1 MLIQITLTYFS
12 GSTASSDNLDDTGS
26 LSAEEEDVSSSN
38 TEKAIDEELPV
49 MEERQQ
55 PSSVEEAEV
64 KEESS
69 PLTQEMRTAGS
80 GFAAAAASSSAEFS
94 LQPCVRHT
102 MLLKRKEAILQQARR
117 SVKCVFSLLLVLSFA
132 PRGFFLGSR

>member
-26 LSAEEEDVSSSN
+26 LSAEEEDASSLN
-38 TEKAIDEELPV
+38 TAEAIDEELPV

-55 PSSVEEAEV
+55 SSSVEEAEV
-64 KEESS
+64 QEESS

-80 GFAAAAASSSAEFS
+80 GYTAAASSSSAEFS
-94 LQPCVRHT
+94 LQPSVRHT
-102 MLLKRKEAILQQARR
+102 MLLKRKEAMLQQARR
-117 SVKCVFSLLLVLSFA
+117 
-132 PRGFFLGSR
+132 

>member
-26 LSAEEEDVSSSN
+26 LSAEEDVSSSN

-55 PSSVEEAEV
+55 SSSVEEAEV

-69 PLTQEMRTAGS
+69 PLTQEIRTAGS
-80 GFAAAAASSSAEFS
+80 GYTAAAASSSAEFS
-94 LQPCVRHT
+94 LQPSVRHT
-102 MLLKRKEAILQQARR
+102 MLLKRKEAMLQQARR
-117 SVKCVFSLLLVLSFA
+117 
-132 PRGFFLGSR
+132 

>member
-55 PSSVEEAEV
+55 SSSVEEAEV
-64 KEESS
+64 QEESS
-69 PLTQEMRTAGS
+69 PVTQEIRTVGS
-80 GFAAAAASSSAEFS
+80 GYAAASSSAEFS
-94 LQPCVRHT
+94 LQPSVRHT
-102 MLLKRKEAILQQARR
+102 MLLKRKEAMLQQARR
-117 SVKCVFSLLLVLSFA
+117 YVNCGFSLLLVLTLA
-132 PRGFFLGSR
+132 PRGFSFG